1 MSSLVKVLIVVVVI
15 TVIACGIEQAEPT
28 ADVPS
33 LVATGIAEGF
43 ATATAQAPT
52 ATMVVSESSGD
63 FYCTQG
69 GRELKVAYRA
79 YVNADGSCNLPGR
92 LTVER
97 PIVDT
102 PTPVVTA
109 TSTPMERL
117 REIELRGCGTAA
129 WLVRTGRYDE
139 SDFPHCRR
147 IIRED
152 RERIAAYESWLAGE
166 Q

>member
-1 MSSLVKVLIVVVVI
+1 MSSLVKVFIVVVVI

-69 GRELKVAYRA
+69 GRELKVAYSA
-79 YVNADGSCNLPGR
+79 YVNADGSCNLPGQVR
-92 LTVER
+92 LEF
-97 PIVDT
+97 PDT
-102 PTPVVTA
+102 PTPVVTP
-109 TSTPMERL
+109 TRTPMERL
-117 REIELRGCGTAA
+117 REIELRGCSTAA
-129 WLVRTGRYDE
+129 WLVRIGRADE
-139 SDFPHCRR
+139 SDYAHCTR

-152 RERIAAYESWLAGE
+152 RERVAEWDALFAVE
-166 Q
+166 